1 MELGNKI
8 KQLRFKAGLTQEQLA
23 EQLGVSA
30 QAVSKWENAVA
41 MPDISLLP
49 ALAGVFGVSIDEL
62 FDLTA
67 EQRLLRIEN
76 RMNVE
81 AELPGEV
88 FLEYE
93 EYLKGQLAVNSDK
106 RRIFSLLGYLY
117 HHRMEADA
125 RKVSRF
131 SREAIRLAPEK
142 KDCQWLLD
150 RAEDQ
155 YVWDWN
161 ISNHARIIDFYKELI
176 ANDNE
181 EPHTPLPYYYLI
193 DNLIAD
199 HRTEEAKQYLDACQK
214 LPAFRPF
221 FKEVYM
227 AHIAL
232 AEYDE
237 KTADAIIAAA
247 MKKYENEG
255 DFLFE
260 AAQYHA
266 RKCEYEQAIAC
277 YEASY
282 ASEEQHKPRFT
293 DALQGIAVIY
303 EIMGEYKKAAATYD
317 RILAN
322 MKDEWGF
329 TEETVVKEAEEE
341 RNRLLKE
348 AESRS

>member
-1 MELGNKI
+1 MELGYKI
-8 KQLRFKAGLTQEQLA
+8 KQLRYKAGLTQEQLA

-41 MPDISLLP
+41 MPDITLLP

-62 FDLTA
+62 FELTV
-67 EQRLLRIEN
+67 EQKLQRIEN
-76 RMNVE
+76 RMNIE
-81 AELPGEV
+81 FELPGEL
-88 FLEYE
+88 FWEYE
-93 EYLKGQLAVNSDK
+93 EYLKAQLAVNSDK

-131 SREAIRLAPEK
+131 AREAIRLAPEK

-150 RAEDQ
+150 RAEGQ

-161 ISNHARIIDFYKELI
+161 VSNHARVIDFYKELI
-176 ANDNE
+176 ADDHE

-199 HRTEEAKQYLDACQK
+199 HRTEEAKQYLDACQE

-221 FKEVYM
+221 LREVYK

-237 KTADAIIAAA
+237 KTADAIMAAA
-247 MKKYENEG
+247 MKQYENEG

-260 AAQYHA
+260 AAQYHV
-266 RKCEYEQAIAC
+266 RKCDYERAIEL

-282 ASEEQHKPRFT
+282 ASEAQHKPRYT
-293 DALQGIAVIY
+293 DALYGIATIY
-303 EIMGEYKKAAATYD
+303 EIMGEYKKAAATVE
-317 RILAN
+317 RILEN
-322 MKDEWGF
+322 MREEWGF

-341 RNRLLKE
+341 RNRLLKK

>member
-1 MELGNKI
+1 MDMGHKI
-8 KQLRFKAGLTQEQLA
+8 KQLRHKASLTQEQLA

-30 QAVSKWENAVA
+30 QSVSKWENAA
-41 MPDISLLP
+41 TMPDITLLP
-49 ALAGVFGVSIDEL
+49 ALSGAFGVSIDEL
-62 FDLTA
+62 FGLTA

-76 RMNVE
+76 RMDAE
-81 AELPGEV
+81 SELPGEV
-88 FLEYE
+88 FWEYE

-106 RRIFSLLGYLY
+106 QRIFSLLGHLY

-131 SREAIRLAPEK
+131 AREAIRLAPEK
-142 KDCQWLLD
+142 KDCQWLLQM
-150 RAEDQ
+150 AEGQ

-161 ISNHARIIDFYKELI
+161 VSHHARVIDFYKELI
-176 ANDNE
+176 ANDHE

-193 DNLIAD
+193 DNLVAD
-199 HRTEEAKQYLDACQK
+199 HRTEEAKRYLEACQK

-221 FKEVYM
+221 LQEVYK

-237 KTADAIIAAA
+237 KTADAIMETAL
-247 MKKYENEG
+247 KQYGNDG

-282 ASEEQHKPRFT
+282 ASEAQHKPRFT
-293 DALQGIAVIY
+293 DALQGIAAIY
-303 EIMGEYKKAAATYD
+303 EIMGENKKAAATYN

-322 MKDEWGF
+322 LRNEWGL
-329 TEETVVKEAEEE
+329 TEETSVQEAEQE
-341 RNRLLKE
+341 RNRLLQKQ
-348 AESRS
+348 

>member
-1 MELGNKI
+1 MDMGQKI
-8 KQLRFKAGLTQEQLA
+8 KQLRHKAGLTQEQLA

-30 QAVSKWENAVA
+30 QAVSKWENAA
-41 MPDISLLP
+41 TLPDITLLP
-49 ALAGVFGVSIDEL
+49 ALSGVFGVSIDEL

-81 AELPGEV
+81 AELPGDV

-131 SREAIRLAPEK
+131 AREALRLAPEK

-150 RAEDQ
+150 LAEGQ

-161 ISNHARIIDFYKELI
+161 VSNHARVIDFYKELI
-176 ANDNE
+176 ADDHE

-199 HRTEEAKQYLDACQK
+199 HRIEEAKHYLDACQE

-221 FKEVYM
+221 LREVYK

-232 AEYDE
+232 AEFDE
-237 KTADAIIAAA
+237 KAADAIMAEA
-247 MKKYENEG
+247 MKKYENNG

-282 ASEEQHKPRFT
+282 ASEAQHKPRFM

-303 EIMGEYKKAAATYD
+303 EIMGENIKAAATYD

-322 MKDEWGF
+322 LKDEWGF
-329 TEETVVKEAEEE
+329 TEETIIQEAEQE
-341 RNRLLKE
+341 RNRLLQKQ
-348 AESRS
+348 